1 MTNELMDD
9 VAAPQAPLL
18 RSALRGTF
26 HLLLAAVGVPVLLVV
41 GLVVVYAVERGT
53 GEGFPEVAPA
63 VMAERAASRTQEL
76 YDVAGLGGELPAGQ
90 AGGDNRAAENTLS
103 AEVCHPD
110 GLESIADEPEKG
122 SYRLGHDWRIAGV
135 SEAEGVPALRRLRDH
150 LEKTG
155 WDVTAFRESGQDRE
169 LRAER
174 RDGVGDDPERVVV
187 TWWSYWRTLDGF
199 TAMPCAYDPSGVGGE
214 DAADSLEPPTLR

>member
-9 VAAPQAPLL
+9 VAAPRAPLL

-26 HLLLAAVGVPVLLVV
+26 CLLLAAVGVPVLLVV

-63 VMAERAASRTQEL
+63 VMAERVTSRTQEL
-76 YDVAGLGGELPAGQ
+76 YDVAGLGGELPAGRS
-90 AGGDNRAAENTLS
+90 GGDNHAAENALS
-103 AEVCHPD
+103 AEVCYPD
-110 GLESIADEPEKG
+110 GLESMADEPEKG
-122 SYRLGHDWRIAGV
+122 SYRLGHDWRIADV
-135 SEAEGVPALRRLRDH
+135 SEAEGAAALGRLRDH

-155 WDVTAFRESGQDRE
+155 WEVTAFRESGTDRE

-174 RDGVGDDPERVVV
+174 RDGSDGGRERVVV

-214 DAADSLEPPTLR
+214 DAAVSLEPPTLR